1 MIDGWGIK
9 TLQDRI
15 TCFHL
20 KLIDFKL
27 FLMMATTILHI
38 FFPERS

>member
-9 TLQDRI
+9 TSQDRV

-27 FLMMATTILHI
+27 FLMMAPAILHI
-38 FFPERS
+38 FFPEKG